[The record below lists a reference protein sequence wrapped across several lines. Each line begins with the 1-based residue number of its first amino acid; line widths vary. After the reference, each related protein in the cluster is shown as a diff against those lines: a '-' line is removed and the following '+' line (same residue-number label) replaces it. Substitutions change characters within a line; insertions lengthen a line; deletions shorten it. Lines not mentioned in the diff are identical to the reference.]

1 MEEKEKSG
9 KIFERIVLVQ
19 LVVLGVLLCIW
30 GYRRSIVSTAP
41 AQDAGAATGIGSKT
55 PPKNNPGSATLI
67 PPPPEVSGE
76 KSLKTPAKGKLT
88 SNPKPPPTR
97 RPPVKERTG
106 NSELRLSKLH
116 RPSIL
121 IEKSRRR
128 LTVLDGGRVVKRY
141 SASFGGNKG
150 DKVRENDLRTPEGVF
165 YVCIKNPRS
174 KYVRS
179 LGLSYPN
186 MEDAERGLRDG
197 LINQG
202 EYDKIFY
209 AIRKTRPPPWNTNLG
224 GAIMIPGARRG
235 GRDTLGCIALE
246 DDAIR
251 ELYRFIPVGTEVTI
265 TP

>member
-19 LVVLGVLLCIW
+19 LAALGVLLCIW

-41 AQDAGAATGIGSKT
+41 VQAAGTATEIDSKS
-55 PPKNNPGSATLI
+55 PPRNNSGSAALVPAI
-67 PPPPEVSGE
+67 PETTGE
-76 KSLKTPAKGKLT
+76 KSLEMPAKGKLT

-97 RPPVKERTG
+97 RPPVEEKTG
-106 NSELRLSKLH
+106 NSALRLSKLH

-141 SASFGGNKG
+141 PAAIGGNEG
-150 DKVRENDLRTPEGVF
+150 DKVRESDLRTPEGVF
-165 YVCIKNPRS
+165 YVCLKNPHS
-174 KYVRS
+174 KYVLS

-197 LINQG
+197 LINQK

-209 AIRKTRPPPWNTNLG
+209 AIRKTRQPPWNTKLG
-224 GAIMIPGARRG
+224 GEIMIHGARLG
-235 GRDTLGCIALE
+235 GRDTEGCIALE
-246 DDAIR
+246 DDDIR
-251 ELYRFIPVGTEVTI
+251 ELYRRITVGTKVTI